1 MSKRILYKTADS
13 RRVPSVTTILSR
25 FKEAGGLIYWANQQG
40 LDGLTLD
47 EARIPAASAGTLAHD
62 MVEALINEWP
72 EPDLPKD
79 AAIIRQASAAFEMY
93 KTWQNQSRIKVIHT
107 EVSLVSEN
115 HRFGGRLD
123 AIGRS
128 PDGTLAM
135 LDWKTGGIYVD
146 HLLQVA
152 AYTVLWNENYP
163 EQRIT
168 GGAHICSFKRETG
181 DFSHHY
187 FGDLADEMS
196 TFILMRD
203 LYDRVKASARRV

>member
-1 MSKRILYKTADS
+1 MSKRILYKTADGK
-13 RRVPSVTTILSR
+13 RVPSVTTILSR
-25 FKEAGGLIYWANQQG
+25 FKDSGGLIYWANQQG

-62 MVEALINEWP
+62 MVEAHINGWP

-79 AAIIRQASAAFEMY
+79 HAIEKQACVAFEMY
-93 KTWQNQSRIKVIHT
+93 LTWQKQSRLDVIHT

-123 AIGRS
+123 AIGRG

-163 EQRIT
+163 EQPIT

-187 FGDLADEMS
+187 FGNLDREIEA
-196 TFILMRD
+196 FIAMRD